1 MTAGPDA
8 ETPPPP
14 PIPDVSFSA
23 ELRQL
28 LERADGQAMTMG
40 QIEEALPESTTY
52 GMLMVFLA
60 LPFSLPVSI
69 PGVSTPFGLAI
80 MFIGICLIGGVHP
93 RMPRR
98 VKAVTIE
105 FERLTGIVKKGTW
118 LSQKLERFI
127 RRGRLSLLVE
137 SKFSRRF
144 IGAMVLSSGF
154 YLGLPLP
161 IPLTNTIPAYSLIFL
176 AIGWMERD
184 GLLVVVGYIFGAAA
198 WLYVVGLW
206 LAGSSVLTGV
216 WTRTFG

>member
-1 MTAGPDA
+1 M
-8 ETPPPP
+8 E
-14 PIPDVSFSA
+14 
-23 ELRQL
+23 
-28 LERADGQAMTMG
+28 
-40 QIEEALPESTTY
+40 QIEQALPESTTY

-98 VKAVTIE
+98 VRAVRIE
-105 FERLTGIVKKGTW
+105 FARLKGIVEKGTW
-118 LSQKLERFI
+118 LAQKLERFI
-127 RRGRLSLLVE
+127 RRGRLALLVD
-137 SKFSRRF
+137 SRFSRRF

-176 AIGWMERD
+176 AVGWMEGD
-184 GLLVVVGYIFGAAA
+184 GLFVVLGYVLGVAA
-198 WLYVVGLW
+198 WLYVIGLW
-206 LAGSSVLTGV
+206 LAGSTMVTGL
-216 WTRTFG
+216 WIRLFG

>member
-1 MTAGPDA
+1 MKAGPAA
-8 ETPPPP
+8 ETRAAT
-14 PIPDVSFSA
+14 PIPDVSFAA
-23 ELRQL
+23 ELRLL
-28 LERADGQAMTMG
+28 LERAGGQAMTME
-40 QIEEALPESTTY
+40 QIEQALPESTTY

-98 VKAVTIE
+98 VKAVRIE
-105 FERLTGIVKKGTW
+105 FARLKGIVEKGTW
-118 LSQKLERFI
+118 LARKLERFI
-127 RRGRLSLLVE
+127 RRGRLAVLVQ
-137 SKFSRRF
+137 SKFSRRC

-176 AIGWMERD
+176 AIGWMEGD
-184 GLLVVVGYIFGAAA
+184 GLFVVLGYLLGVAA
-198 WLYVVGLW
+198 WLYVIGLW
-206 LAGSSVLTGV
+206 LAGSTMATSL
-216 WTRTFG
+216 WARLFG